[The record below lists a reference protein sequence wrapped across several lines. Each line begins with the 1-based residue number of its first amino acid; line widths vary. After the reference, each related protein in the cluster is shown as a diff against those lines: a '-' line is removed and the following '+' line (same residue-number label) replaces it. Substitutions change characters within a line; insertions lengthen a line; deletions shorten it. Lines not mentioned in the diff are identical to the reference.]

1 LTESSGL
8 ISAVWGRD
16 YLSHPGSVGYPLP
29 GVDVKVVDPES
40 GQTVA
45 TGQVGEIWVRSAGV
59 IQGYWNN
66 PEASAAAITDGW
78 LKTGDLGRFDT
89 DGFLYIVDRTKD
101 IIIRGGENVYS
112 IEIENSLLSHPDVLE
127 AAVIGLSHPELGEE
141 VAAVVQVRSD
151 APTTE
156 EDLISYAL
164 ENLARFKVPSKIQ
177 IRRQPLPRNAA
188 GKVLKGELREDLSS
202 SK

>member
-1 LTESSGL
+1 M
-8 ISAVWGRD
+8 
-16 YLSHPGSVGYPLP
+16 
-29 GVDVKVVDPES
+29 
-40 GQTVA
+40 
-45 TGQVGEIWVRSAGV
+45 

-78 LKTGDLGRFDT
+78 LKTGDLGRLDA

-112 IEIENSLLSHPDVLE
+112 IEIENSLLSHPQVLE
-127 AAVIGLSHPELGEE
+127 AAVIGLPHPELGEE
-141 VAAVVQVRSD
+141 IAAVVQVRSN
-151 APTTE
+151 ASTTE

-164 ENLARFKVPSKIQ
+164 ENLARFKVPSKIH

-188 GKVLKGELREDLSS
+188 GKVLKGELRDDLSS